1 MQWSAASD
9 VKSAQAFR
17 MANGK
22 LASSF
27 RDPSGFM
34 YVDRGVLLRQV
45 NQRYKQELQLLE
57 SSGLYAEL
65 TAEGLLVPHVKE
77 DLKLRRS
84 DEAFAILKPEV
95 VPTISYPYEWSF
107 SQLKDAALATLKI
120 QKKAMA
126 KGMSLRDASA
136 FNIQFDHGKPM
147 LIDTLS
153 FGVYEEGKPW
163 IAYRQFCQH
172 FLAPLALMSKVDVRL
187 SKLSR
192 GYIDGIPL
200 DLASAMLKKVT
211 RFDVGIGM
219 HIHLHGKAQKG
230 TAAEETTNKV
240 PQRSISRNQMLGLID
255 SLESTV
261 KKLTWA
267 PEGTVWGDYYA
278 HTNYTA
284 GAFDE
289 KKHLVSNFLDK
300 IDPIPTV
307 AWDLGANNGEFS
319 RICTSKGIQTVAWDI
334 DPAAVEQNYLRVK
347 KDNEQLMLPLIQDLT
362 NPSPGLGWG
371 NKERESLQARG
382 PADVVLAL
390 ALIHHLAIGNNVPL
404 SDVASYFADLGEWLI
419 IEFVPKD
426 DSQVQRMLASREDIF
441 DRYTKQDFERDFAE
455 WFETYSAVT
464 VPGTVRTLYLM
475 RRLPQG

>member
-1 MQWSAASD
+1 
-9 VKSAQAFR
+9 

-45 NQRYKQELQLLE
+45 NHRYKPELQMLE
-57 SSGLYAEL
+57 NSGLYAEL

-95 VPTISYPYEWSF
+95 VPTISYPYEWCF

-120 QKKAMA
+120 QKKALA
-126 KGMSLRDASA
+126 KNMSLRDASA
-136 FNIQFDHGKPM
+136 FNIQFDHGKPI

-163 IAYRQFCQH
+163 VAYRQFCQH
-172 FLAPLALMSKVDVRL
+172 FLAPLALMSKLDVRL

-200 DLASAMLKKVT
+200 DMASAMLAKVT
-211 RFDVGIGM
+211 RFNVGLGM
-219 HIHLHGKAQKG
+219 HIHLHGKHQKG
-230 TAAEETTNKV
+230 TAGEETTNKV
-240 PQRSISRNQMLGLID
+240 PQRTITRNQMLGLID

-261 KKLTWA
+261 QKLTWA
-267 PEGTVWGDYYA
+267 PEGTVWGDYYQ

-289 KKHLVSNFLDK
+289 KKHLVSSFLDK

-319 RICTSKGIQTVAWDI
+319 RICTAKGIQTVAWDI

-347 KDNEQLMLPLIQDLT
+347 KENEQLMLPLIQDLT
-362 NPSPGLGWG
+362 NPSPGLGWA
-371 NKERESLQARG
+371 NKERESLKERG

-390 ALIHHLAIGNNVPL
+390 ALVHHLAIGNNVPL

-419 IEFVPKD
+419 IEFVPKE
-426 DSQVQRMLASREDIF
+426 DSQVQRMLTSREDIF

-455 WFETYSAVT
+455 WFETHVSVT